1 MRVSGYEGEIWRYAG
16 QKTMH
21 LQAAFGDIGSRVES
35 QMEKTPPWKMKWI
48 LELHEVEGLGFRFR
62 GQIPRGD
69 GAR

>member
-1 MRVSGYEGEIWRYAG
+1 MRVSGYEGEIWRYAR

-21 LQAAFGDIGSRVES
+21 LQAAFGDIEGSRVES
-35 QMEKTPPWKMKWI
+35 QMEKTLPWKMKWI
-48 LELHEVEGLGFRFR
+48 LELHEVEGLGFR